1 MLPAKITADQFITE
15 YTRVKTLNKA
25 EKMKNNKEK
34 AIIEVTAGVRE
45 YFNVMLSSQLLY
57 KHERAQYEQMIKSDP
72 GMVPS
77 KTYGVVHLLR
87 LFTKLGEILI
97 YTPLSE
103 KSINLLLFYINDIL
117 MYMKKNAS
125 LLFSLSDYSQELP
138 S

>member
-1 MLPAKITADQFITE
+1 
-15 YTRVKTLNKA
+15 
-25 EKMKNNKEK
+25 MKNNKEK

-57 KHERAQYEQMIKSDP
+57 KHERSQYEALVTSDP
-72 GMVPS
+72 GLVPS

-103 KSINLLLFYINDIL
+103 KSVNLLLFYINDML

-125 LLFSLSDYSQELP
+125 LLFSVSDYIQE